1 MLFLLNATKAVTS
14 VEGRAIA
21 EVRSRLGHEHMF
33 VVVNKMDQV
42 QGCLRALAR
51 WRAARAGGLGH
62 RRAGGALRSV
72 AATTLLRLARRP
84 ASRRHL
90 LATITPHSLSPL
102 AALPSHPTPKKT
114 PNTKIPKRS
123 KPAQV
128 APSELEATK
137 RCAHTPRCHHPFL
150 SRRHAART
158 RGARRRQGAALETSP
173 LPYPHRALSPTLRFA
188 PRPLCSWVHETCAE
202 MLPEAASA
210 EDTVLKGTP
219 NRDLFVHFVSAAD
232 SLRAA
237 QAGEEPPK
245 AFKVSATA
253 ARGLRFGWWR

>member
-42 QGCLRALAR
+42 RGCLRALACCAHVR
-51 WRAARAGGLGH
+51 AGRAAGW
-62 RRAGGALRSV
+62 RSV
-72 AATTLLRLARRP
+72 AERCSHHAP
-84 ASRRHL
+84 APCPPPGLTPPSACNHHAPLPVSSRR
-90 LATITPHSLSPL
+90 SPL
-102 AALPSHPTPKKT
+102 TPNTKKT

-173 LPYPHRALSPTLRFA
+173 LPYPHRAR
-188 PRPLCSWVHETCAE
+188 
-202 MLPEAASA
+202 
-210 EDTVLKGTP
+210 
-219 NRDLFVHFVSAAD
+219 
-232 SLRAA
+232 
-237 QAGEEPPK
+237 
-245 AFKVSATA
+245 
-253 ARGLRFGWWR
+253 